1 MTVIAIGI
9 RFVAGGYHAR
19 PWGVFGR
26 DGIPEWPPSPYRLLR
41 ALIAAWKY
49 NLPDIGEDAVFSI
62 VRQMASAPPEL
73 VLPPASV
80 ARAECEARDSGGG
93 GFPRHRMF
101 IKVDKGRTAYMVWRD
116 AVLSGEQ
123 EDILE
128 SILAHLHY
136 LGRTESWCE
145 VCLSKDPHGEA
156 NCIPFNAKA
165 ADGDADIVYV
175 LVARSDITMDDL
187 YTTAGGTRRGEGEPL
202 PAKSQYAAYLGSAGR
217 PAQAGSRQCKQKGG
231 TNRLRGPK

>member
-1 MTVIAIGI
+1 MIAIGI
-9 RFVAGGYHAR
+9 RFVAGEYHAR

-49 NLPDIGEDAVFSI
+49 NLPDIREDVVFSI
-62 VRQMASAPPEL
+62 VRQMASAPPEFI
-73 VLPPASV
+73 LPPASV
-80 ARAECEARDSGGG
+80 VRAECEARDSGGG

-101 IKVDKGRTAYMVWRD
+101 IKVDKRRMAYMVWRD

-128 SILAHLHY
+128 SILVHLHY

-145 VCLSKDPHGEA
+145 IRLSKDPHGKA

-165 ADGDADIVYV
+165 ADEDAGIVYA
-175 LVARSDITMDDL
+175 LVARSDVTMDDL
-187 YTTAGGTRRGEGEPL
+187 YTTAGGTRRGEDEPL

-217 PAQAGSRQCKQKGG
+217 PAQAGSR
-231 TNRLRGPK
+231 

>member
-1 MTVIAIGI
+1 MFAIGI
-9 RFVAGGYHAR
+9 RFVAGEYHAR

-49 NLPDIGEDAVFSI
+49 NLPDIREDAVFSI
-62 VRQMASAPPEL
+62 VRQMASAPPEF

-80 ARAECEARDSGGG
+80 ARAECEAQDSGGG

-101 IKVDKGRTAYMVWRD
+101 IRVDKRRMAYMVWRD
-116 AVLSGEQ
+116 AVLSEEQ
-123 EDILE
+123 EGILE
-128 SILAHLHY
+128 GILAHLHY

-145 VCLSKDPHGEA
+145 IRLSKDPHGKA
-156 NCIPFNAKA
+156 NCIPFNARA

-217 PAQAGSRQCKQKGG
+217 PAQAG
-231 TNRLRGPK
+231 NR